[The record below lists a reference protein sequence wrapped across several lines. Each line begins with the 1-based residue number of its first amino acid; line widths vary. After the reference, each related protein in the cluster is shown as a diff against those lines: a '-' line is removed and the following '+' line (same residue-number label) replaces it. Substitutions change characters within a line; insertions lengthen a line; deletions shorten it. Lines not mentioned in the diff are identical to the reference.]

1 MHVAKY
7 DRIAG
12 SRVADIRLS
21 LLMEMSVR
29 KLTDK
34 YIKSGVY
41 SGQKIHK
48 PYRFLHPYHSYA
60 LW

>member
-1 MHVAKY
+1 MHVAEY

-34 YIKSGVY
+34 YINSGVY
-41 SGQKIHK
+41 
-48 PYRFLHPYHSYA
+48 
-60 LW
+60 